1 MSELRASKSKIN
13 ELSQTLSP
21 WLFSWW
27 MLFLLRPIE
36 FLDFK
41 SVRSEIKKPFWF
53 WQHHCSLWLISVC
66 SLSIEYQY
74 AIYFY
79 PFLDLQFFQLY
90 NAYVL
95 YRLSQD
101 PQCKEWQVGHHYQ
114 TLNHT
119 ILRLGGIKL
128 ISL

>member
-1 MSELRASKSKIN
+1 MNWKLVRAKLMN
-13 ELSQTLSP
+13 WVRHYHLDY
-21 WLFSWW
+21 
-27 MLFLLRPIE
+27 
-36 FLDFK
+36 FLDECCFCWD
-41 SVRSEIKKPFWF
+41 P
-53 WQHHCSLWLISVC
+53 LNYLISNLWGVKSRNPFGSDSIIAVYDLSRFC
-66 SLSIEYQY
+66 SLSIKYRY

-79 PFLDLQFFQLY
+79 PFVDLQFFQLY